1 MQNRFD
7 SNSLIID
14 VMKVQV
20 FSQIHGRM
28 PLLFVLFL
36 AVSLGPRVAGSPRS
50 WSSNGPQDS
59 KTPWGNQLPDMLVAY
74 YRHHGVHSL
83 MLVVCHTDIGKF
95 IQCMQC
101 AFLFPKLMTQKYSGK
116 KKRRYMI
123 SDSIIPFDF
132 SSLYSESEFLE
143 SMAALQSQWFL
154 CPGPYGRL
162 IEGPATCR
170 CPRRF
175 RGGTAA
181 TEFPCQQLHPLGH
194 VLSAAHV
201 TI

>member
-1 MQNRFD
+1 MHNFNAITRRMSFGYKSRRKYTGKMQNRFD

-50 WSSNGPQDS
+50 WSSNAQQDP

-101 AFLFPKLMTQKYSGK
+101 AFFFPKFMTQKYSEK
-116 KKRRYMI
+116 NL
-123 SDSIIPFDF
+123 IIYDI
-132 SSLYSESEFLE
+132 FL
-143 SMAALQSQWFL
+143 
-154 CPGPYGRL
+154 L
-162 IEGPATCR
+162 I
-170 CPRRF
+170 
-175 RGGTAA
+175 
-181 TEFPCQQLHPLGH
+181 L
-194 VLSAAHV
+194 
-201 TI
+201 